1 MVQTQ
6 TVEEFLSKLS
16 HRRIEEVRAVRKILL
31 SVDPGVT
38 EKIKWNAPSFCWQG
52 DDRITMRLQPDD
64 RLDFIFHRGAKA
76 KETSTFGFDDPS
88 GLIEWRAVD
97 RGVLPIRNP
106 EAERIHLTKLA
117 KAWFAATTQSD

>member
-64 RLDFIFHRGAKA
+64 RLDLIFHRGAKA
-76 KETSTFGFDDPS
+76 KDTSTFCFDDPR
-88 GLIEWRAVD
+88 GLIEWRAAD
-97 RGVLPIRNP
+97 RGVLSICNP
-106 EAERIHLTKLA
+106 EAESMHLKKLA